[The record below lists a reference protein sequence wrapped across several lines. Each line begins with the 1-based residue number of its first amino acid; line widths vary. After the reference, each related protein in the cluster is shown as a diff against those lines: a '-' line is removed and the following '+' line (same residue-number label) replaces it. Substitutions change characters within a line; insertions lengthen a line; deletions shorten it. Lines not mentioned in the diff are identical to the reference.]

1 MKTPKN
7 ISNNVLNVHKT
18 DDTLKTPLSQKTS
31 IINNVPPLF
40 HEPFSVNK
48 IK

>member
-1 MKTPKN
+1 MKTPEN
-7 ISNNVLNVHKT
+7 ISNKVLKVKKSA
-18 DDTLKTPLSQKTS
+18 DTFKTPLSQKTS

-40 HEPFSVNK
+40 HEPLSVNK